1 MTFFTR
7 FAGFV
12 GLIVTIG
19 LIIVCCSC
27 GDFMRN
33 EDKYFDF
40 KWDNCRYMVKHKFP
54 YTESNEPGSNKFE
67 SDYRCYCRYFEFM
80 RPHTLGPIFAILIL
94 FLSTS
99 YCLALVIG
107 NKPQTIK
114 KKKPVTFEWSP

>member
-1 MTFFTR
+1 MTFFMR

-12 GLIVTIG
+12 GLIVTTG

-33 EDKYFDF
+33 EDKYFNF
-40 KWDNCRYMVKHKFP
+40 KWETCQYMTKHKFP
-54 YTESNEPGSNKFE
+54 YIESNKFE

-80 RPHTLGPIFAILIL
+80 SPHTLTPILAMLIL
-94 FLSTS
+94 FLAWF

-114 KKKPVTFEWSP
+114 KKKPVSFEWSP